1 MEVIGMIADAPG
13 HSALLEGVLIG
24 IRLAFDAQIH
34 DGIAANGASIY
45 SNVCVQYDRERKRER
60 EGSDS
65 RKLFINLLWSYL
77 SFGQAQD

>member
-45 SNVCVQYDRERKRER
+45 GNIYGQQEREKER
-60 EGSDS
+60 EGSQ
-65 RKLFINLLWSYL
+65 R
-77 SFGQAQD
+77 

>member
-45 SNVCVQYDRERKRER
+45 SNVCVQYERERGRER
-60 EGSDS
+60 G
-65 RKLFINLLWSYL
+65 KAAIAGNCLLIC
-77 SFGQAQD
+77 FGAT

>member
-45 SNVCVQYDRERKRER
+45 SNICE
-60 EGSDS
+60 
-65 RKLFINLLWSYL
+65 
-77 SFGQAQD
+77 

>member
-45 SNVCVQYDRERKRER
+45 SNVCVQYERER